1 MSLLEKKGYNVTYNK
16 LLYDDVL
23 PTRDEFELFVKEL
36 NLPFVPYDFQM
47 NAAFESICNYRQINK
62 MATSSG
68 KSLVQYMI
76 IRYLLSKNYKIVM
89 LVPRVML
96 VEQMYSDFK
105 SYGWNDIDSFLTKI
119 GGDNTIKHFES
130 DITLSTWQSIQASPS
145 LFSNID
151 ALIIDEVHGAG
162 GAGVKDKEST
172 QSMNVYEKIVFK
184 ASTGARWRL
193 GFTGT
198 IPDDAVAKM
207 ILIGSV
213 GEVKT
218 YITPRQLI
226 DRGLATNVL
235 VKFLF
240 FNYSIEDKKIVRKF
254 KYPDEVNFFNNHD
267 NRNTTLSKII
277 NKVSTE
283 GNTIVLVDSI
293 EYGEIL
299 ASNILKIRGI
309 DIETKLLKKA
319 DNEYKIYIINGS
331 TKGIER
337 EKIRLLL
344 EKENNCILIGTSSI
358 LSTGVNI
365 KNLHNLF
372 LTSGGKSFVQINQ
385 AIGRLLRMH
394 VSKILVK
401 IWDIV
406 DDCSTKGK
414 SSTSKNYRYKQW
426 EERMIIYNEN
436 EYEYTEKE
444 INIS

>member
-1 MSLLEKKGYNVTYNK
+1 
-16 LLYDDVL
+16 
-23 PTRDEFELFVKEL
+23 
-36 NLPFVPYDFQM
+36 
-47 NAAFESICNYRQINK
+47 
-62 MATSSG
+62 
-68 KSLVQYMI
+68 
-76 IRYLLSKNYKIVM
+76 
-89 LVPRVML
+89 
-96 VEQMYSDFK
+96 
-105 SYGWNDIDSFLTKI
+105 
-119 GGDNTIKHFES
+119 
-130 DITLSTWQSIQASPS
+130 
-145 LFSNID
+145 
-151 ALIIDEVHGAG
+151 
-162 GAGVKDKEST
+162 
-172 QSMNVYEKIVFK
+172 MNVYEKRVFK